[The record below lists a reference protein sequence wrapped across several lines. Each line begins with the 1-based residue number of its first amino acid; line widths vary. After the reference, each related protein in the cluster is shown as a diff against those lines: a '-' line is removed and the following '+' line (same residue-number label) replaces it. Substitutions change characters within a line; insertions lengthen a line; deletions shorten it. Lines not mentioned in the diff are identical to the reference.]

1 MRILV
6 KRLSSSGHLSV
17 LSAGYKGFIS
27 LIYCDHYSM
36 HQRGAREQLSNTI
49 FTEAGAHFARMPPN
63 QQIDA
68 RITQMRIVFLVS

>member
-1 MRILV
+1 
-6 KRLSSSGHLSV
+6 
-17 LSAGYKGFIS
+17 
-27 LIYCDHYSM
+27 M